1 MPSGKMRLPACS
13 KNPSFATTTAFAGFG
28 ALSSQNRRAA
38 TFPAASFASRHPS
51 TSPAGHPPAGGAKRN
66 STSSPSSRRDGG
78 SPYGSA
84 ATSRPLALKTREI
97 SRGLFSFTR
106 TAKGWSAAQTR
117 APRETMRGGR
127 QSRSIGAVCVK
138 RHGLGSSNPFART
151 RQYHT
156 PGSSG
161 SRSWNSA
168 MPPAS

>member
-38 TFPAASFASRHPS
+38 TLPAVSFASRRPS
-51 TSPAGHPPAGGAKRN
+51 VSPAGHPPAGGANRY
-66 STSSPSSRRDGG
+66 STSSPPSSRTNAPVARFFP
-78 SPYGSA
+78 STWKA
-84 ATSRPLALKTREI
+84 IEI

-106 TAKGWSAAQTR
+106 TANGWTAAQTR
-117 APRETMRGGR
+117 APRETMRDGR
-127 QSRSIGAVCVK
+127 QSRSSSAVCVK
-138 RHGLGSSNPFART
+138 RHGWGSSSPFART